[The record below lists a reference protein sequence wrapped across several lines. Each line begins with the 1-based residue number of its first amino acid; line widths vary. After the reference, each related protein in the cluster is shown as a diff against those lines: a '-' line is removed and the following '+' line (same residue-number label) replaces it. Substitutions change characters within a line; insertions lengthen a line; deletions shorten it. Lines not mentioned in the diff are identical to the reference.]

1 VVLYRND
8 GGGEGLASSSS
19 CERSGPGL
27 LLLGVKA
34 RRSVDCS
41 SSLSS
46 ASEQNDDDDAPG
58 ESWGEADIRILQE
71 NKSLSLPRELSC
83 S

>member
-19 CERSGPGL
+19 CERSGL

-46 ASEQNDDDDAPG
+46 SSEQDDDDDAPG
-58 ESWGEADIRILQE
+58 ESWGEADIRIVFQFGFY
-71 NKSLSLPRELSC
+71 KR
-83 S
+83 